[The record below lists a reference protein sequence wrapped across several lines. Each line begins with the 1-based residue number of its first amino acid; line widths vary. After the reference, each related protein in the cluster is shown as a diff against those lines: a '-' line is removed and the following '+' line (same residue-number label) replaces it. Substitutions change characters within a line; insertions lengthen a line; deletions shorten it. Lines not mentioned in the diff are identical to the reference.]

1 MASRQQNQL
10 NLPPMHVNKVASS
23 VGDLKNVENG
33 GLTEAFLESGRLIEA
48 ARERAGLTRKEA
60 CALMFISEP
69 QFSRWVSGAAND
81 TPSFTR
87 LLLLPPSFWFH
98 LNQLLNER
106 FGLRRLIAAQL
117 LGVAADLAIA
127 EGVK

>member
-1 MASRQQNQL
+1 
-10 NLPPMHVNKVASS
+10 MHVNKVADGP
-23 VGDLKNVENG
+23 VVLNIVENG
-33 GLTEAFLESGRLIEA
+33 GLAEAFIESGRMIET

-60 CALMFISEP
+60 CALMFISEQ

-81 TPSFTR
+81 TPSFAR

-106 FGLRRLIAAQL
+106 LGLRRLIAAQL
-117 LGVAADLAIA
+117 FGMAADLAIA

>member
-1 MASRQQNQL
+1 MKSRANTQL
-10 NLPPMHVNKVASS
+10 SLGPMHLNKVADGA
-23 VGDLKNVENG
+23 VDLKKVEND
-33 GLTEAFLESGRLIEA
+33 GLAEAFVESGRLIEA
-48 ARERAGLTRKEA
+48 ARERAGMTRKEA
-60 CALMFISEP
+60 CALMFVSEQ

-81 TPSFTR
+81 TPSFAR

-117 LGVAADLAIA
+117 LGVAADLALA